1 MKNVTFK
8 NWTIL
13 GAFSLLLL
21 LGIVLLNACSQ
32 QDKETPIPQTG
43 TNLSS
48 DSPKLKLESTT
59 QLKENDQLI
68 SKLKTDEDATS
79 LSAGLGKPQ
88 WDQVLLASY
97 EQSEIKALLVPLAAG
112 KTMIAFFGSDINNFK
127 TMVLEISDL
136 GQSKE
141 DDFSGSINFYVPSGE
156 LLSGAN
162 YDHGKLTSINNSTQL
177 TNARTDVDW
186 SCFKRCFQSTW
197 PRLPRAIQ
205 IGCRAAANVC
215 FNIFTPPPARAVGCA
230 ALAGCVGGYAA
241 GCLWACR

>member
-13 GAFSLLLL
+13 GAFSILLL
-21 LGIVLLNACSQ
+21 LGIVILNACSQ

-68 SKLKTDEDATS
+68 SKLKADEDATS
-79 LSAGLGKPQ
+79 LSARLGKAQ
-88 WDQVLLASY
+88 WDQVLLATY

-127 TMVLEISDL
+127 TMVLEISNP
-136 GQSKE
+136 GQSKA

-162 YDHGKLTSINNSTQL
+162 YDHGKFVSLNNSTQL
-177 TNARTDVDW
+177 PSARTDVNW
-186 SCFKRCFQSTW
+186 TCFSGCFQNTW
-197 PRLPRAIQ
+197 NTLPWWIKM
-205 IGCRAAANVC
+205 GCQASAGAC
-215 FNIFTPPPARAVGCA
+215 FGSNPYACA

-241 GCLWACR
+241 GCLWVCR

>member
-21 LGIVLLNACSQ
+21 LGIVILNACSQ
-32 QDKETPIPQTG
+32 QDKETPAPQAG

-48 DSPKLKLESTT
+48 ASPELKLESTT
-59 QLKENDQLI
+59 QLRENDQLI
-68 SKLKTDEDATS
+68 SKLKVDEDATS

-88 WDQVLLASY
+88 WDQVLLATY

-177 TNARTDVDW
+177 PNARTDVDW
-186 SCFKRCFQSTW
+186 RCFRQCFLSTW
-197 PRLPRAIQ
+197 DRLPWWIK
-205 IGCRAAANVC
+205 
-215 FNIFTPPPARAVGCA
+215 
-230 ALAGCVGGYAA
+230 AGCMTARVTCITNPYSCAVAAGCIGGYAA
-241 GCLWACR
+241 GCLWRCR